1 MDVPPKLTPAKS
13 LRLAMALNFAL
24 PGAGQWYLGQRWLGG
39 LLAVIFAVCLVL
51 GMKFL
56 LGGMS
61 LYFRVASDGR
71 ILEPGVLEQLA
82 TAFHLP
88 GLITAT
94 VASVILQIVSIAQLW
109 FGRKRISESP

>member
-1 MDVPPKLTPAKS
+1 MDVPPKLGPAKS

-94 VASVILQIVSIAQLW
+94 VASVILQIVSIALLW
-109 FGRKRISESP
+109 FGRKRFSDPR

>member
-1 MDVPPKLTPAKS
+1 M
-13 LRLAMALNFAL
+13 
-24 PGAGQWYLGQRWLGG
+24 
-39 LLAVIFAVCLVL
+39 AVIFAVSLVL

-56 LGGMS
+56 LGGAS

-88 GLITAT
+88 GLIAAT
-94 VASVILQIVSIAQLW
+94 VASVILQIVSIALLW
-109 FGRKRISESP
+109 FGRKRFSD

>member
-1 MDVPPKLTPAKS
+1 MDVPPKLAPTKS

-24 PGAGQWYLGQRWLGG
+24 PGAGQWYVGQRWLGG
-39 LLAVIFAVCLVL
+39 ALAVIFAASLVL
-51 GMKFL
+51 GMKFM
-56 LGGMS
+56 LGGVS

-88 GLITAT
+88 GLIAAT
-94 VASVILQIVSIAQLW
+94 VASIILQIVSIALLW
-109 FGRKRISESP
+109 YGRKRISESP